1 MRTTA
6 ATSAAAA
13 ATLVVAAAFAVPA
26 SARTE
31 PEVRQMVVFRH
42 GVTHQG
48 SVNASPTVVRVRGRR
63 CGVAGGTALAALVR
77 REARVRLRDFGSCS
91 RRGRDAGG
99 LFVSG
104 IGSNVNFGRSG
115 WVYKVGNRLA
125 TTGAADPSGPFG
137 RGRIRPG
144 SKITW
149 FYCRYRR
156 GGCQRTLV
164 ARLSATP
171 GLLTVH
177 VHSYDDRGRAVPV
190 AGASV
195 NGIASMPTPTG
206 PDGVARFPLIPGE
219 YRVWATHPGVVRSF
233 TETAVVSN

>member
-6 ATSAAAA
+6 ATFAAAA

-26 SARTE
+26 TARTA
-31 PEVRQMVVFRH
+31 PEIRQMVVFRH
-42 GVTHQG
+42 GVIHQN
-48 SVNASPTVVRVRGRR
+48 SPNASPTVVRVRGRR

-77 REARVRLRDFGSCS
+77 TEPRVRLRDFGSCS
-91 RRGRDAGG
+91 RRRRDAGG
-99 LFVSG
+99 LFVSA
-104 IGSNVNFGRSG
+104 IGSNVNYGRSG

-137 RGRIRPG
+137 RGRIRAG

-156 GGCQRTLV
+156 GGCQRTLE
-164 ARLSATP
+164 ARPVRTP

-177 VHSYDDRGRAVPV
+177 VHSYDDRGRVTPV
-190 AGASV
+190 AGALV
-195 NGIASMPTPTG
+195 KGMANEPTPTG
-206 PDGVARFPLIPGE
+206 PDGVARFPLSAGE
-219 YRVWATHPGVVRSF
+219 YRLWATHPGQVRSF
-233 TETAVVSN
+233 TETVVVP